1 MGTEAVFPRVLLVVY
16 NPTIASEGGRKL
28 STIFHWN
35 DPDQLARQYAA
46 DLSEASHGYC
56 NYEIVERV
64 EIDGFPIKIDGFR
77 YAAGDFLSAW
87 RARRGFHNPDWADY
101 RRILADLDI
110 VARVEKEQIDEVWLF
125 AFPYAGFYE
134 SRMAGP
140 GAFWC
145 NAPPL
150 EGYEGASRRFV
161 IMGFNYE
168 RGVGE
173 MLEAHGH
180 RAESIMS
187 HVFRETRGR
196 ANLWERFTRYDKTHP
211 GRAEVGNIHFA
222 PNSRRD
228 YDWGNQETVPSRCDT
243 WYRFPDLDAPARGVN
258 SREWGNGDIRLHH
271 LWWYRH
277 LPHVAGASDGV
288 SNNWWE
294 YITNPNLVQ

>member
-1 MGTEAVFPRVLLVVY
+1 MGSVKPRVLLAVY
-16 NPTIASEGGRKL
+16 NPTIPTEAGRKL
-28 STIFHWN
+28 STVLHWN
-35 DPDQLARQYAA
+35 HPYQLARQYAA
-46 DLSEASHGYC
+46 DLAEASHGYC
-56 NYEIVERV
+56 NYQIVERV
-64 EIDGFPIKIDGFR
+64 EIDGFPVKIDGFR
-77 YAAGDFLSAW
+77 YAPGDFLSAW

-101 RRILADLDI
+101 RKIVDDLDI
-110 VARVEKEQIDEVWLF
+110 IARVNKGQIDEVWLV

-150 EGYEGASRRFV
+150 EGYEDASRRFI

-187 HVFRETRGR
+187 HVFRKTRGH
-196 ANLWERFTRYDKTHP
+196 ADLWSQFIRYDKTHP

-222 PNSRRD
+222 PNSHSD
-228 YDWGNQETVPSRCDT
+228 YDWGNRETVPSRCDA
-243 WYRFPDLDAPARGVN
+243 WYSFPNLDGPPRGVN
-258 SREWGNGDIRLHH
+258 CREWGNGDIRLHH
-271 LWWYRH
+271 LWWFRH
-277 LPHVAGASDGV
+277 LPHVAGVSEGI

-294 YITNPNLVQ
+294 YITNSNLVA